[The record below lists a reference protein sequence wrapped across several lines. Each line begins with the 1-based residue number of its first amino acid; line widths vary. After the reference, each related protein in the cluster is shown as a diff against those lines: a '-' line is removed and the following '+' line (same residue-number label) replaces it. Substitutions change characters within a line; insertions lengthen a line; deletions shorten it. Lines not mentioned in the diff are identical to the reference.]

1 VVDLAALRWAQP
13 GLLDRAADEWQML
26 STRLGSQETAL
37 RSDVMQPLFG
47 TGDWTGMAAD
57 AASASLGSLSRQLSV
72 TQDYAATMTSLL
84 RDAAGGVRDAQ
95 SLLRAAEN
103 LAAQNRLTI
112 GADGG
117 VSAEPAPPLLGGP
130 GSASLLAQPP
140 PAAGEVADLVA
151 RALSVADAVDGQI
164 TARFLDLRKFAGA
177 SSAAASE
184 LRGADRLAGAFD
196 HAMLPPQG
204 TSPAEVNQW
213 WQALGTGQQQR
224 LIREFPSQV
233 GWMDGVPAT
242 ARDQANRLGLSQEGA
257 QLKTQLASLQGHK
270 PPQYLGEG
278 RFGPDVNPAWQQWQ
292 GQVSGIETKLAGIT
306 SVEQALSIGGRN
318 GYPPAYL
325 LGFNTTGNGRAIV
338 SFGNPDTASNVV
350 TYVPGLGSKINGA
363 PGDSGRAAALWQ
375 QANRFAPNLA
385 TASVYWLGYNAPQL
399 GLSQGI
405 HNLDVTSTADAVT
418 GGQALAHFETGLQ
431 ATHQPGIP
439 GHAVVLGHSY
449 GSLVVGEAAA
459 HDGLHAGDIIF
470 VGSPGVG
477 VNHAAQLGM
486 SSTHVWAGANV
497 HDPVP
502 QLPPSNPLTAL
513 GNDNAGH
520 FGNNPATSAFG
531 GQVFNASHDPS
542 RSFSG
547 LDLSA
552 HSAYWDANS
561 DSLKNMARIVDGQY
575 SGVTMQDPPALSPV
589 PDPGPIVGPGV
600 I

>member
-1 VVDLAALRWAQP
+1 MDLAALRSALP
-13 GLLDRAADEWQML
+13 DVLDRAAADWQAL
-26 STRLGSQETAL
+26 GDRLGTQVAAM
-37 RSDVMQPLFG
+37 RSEVTQPLFG
-47 TGDWTGMAAD
+47 SGAWVGRAAD
-57 AASASLGSLSRQLSV
+57 AADANLNNLAKQLGI
-72 TQDYAATMTSLL
+72 TQDDTSTMTVLL
-84 RDAAGGVRDAQ
+84 RDAAAGVRDAQ
-95 SLLRAAEN
+95 SLLLAAEN

-112 GADGG
+112 GPDGS
-117 VSAEPAPPLLGGP
+117 VSAAPASPLVGSLSAPLLGE
-130 GSASLLAQPP
+130 ALP
-140 PAAGEVADLVA
+140 PAAGEVADLVR
-151 RALSVADAVDGQI
+151 RALAVASDVDAQI
-164 TARFLDLRKFAGA
+164 TARLRELQRFTGT

-184 LRGADRLAGAFD
+184 LRSADRLASAFD
-196 HAMLPPQG
+196 RAMLPSEG
-204 TSPAEVNQW
+204 ASPVEVNAW
-213 WQALGTGQQQR
+213 WKALAPGQQQR
-224 LIREFPSQV
+224 LIHEFPSQV

-257 QLKTQLASLQGHK
+257 QLKTQLASLQGNE

-278 RFGPDVNPAWQQWQ
+278 RFGPTPNTAWQQWQ
-292 GQVSGIETKLAGIT
+292 GQISGIETKLAGIT
-306 SVEQALSIGGRN
+306 SIEQALSIGGRN

-325 LGFNTTGNGRAIV
+325 LGFNTAGNGRAIV

-350 TYVPGLGSKINGA
+350 TYVPGLGSKITGA

-375 QANRFAPNLA
+375 QANRFAPEQA

-439 GHAVVLGHSY
+439 GHTVVLGHSY

-459 HDGLHAGDIIF
+459 HDGLHTGDIIF
-470 VGSPGVG
+470 VGSPGVS
-477 VNHAAQLGM
+477 VNNVAQLGM
-486 SSTHVWAGANV
+486 SSAHVWAGANV

-502 QLPPSNPLTAL
+502 QLPPFNPFTAL

-575 SGVTMQDPPALSPV
+575 SGVTLQDPPALSPL